1 MRVNLF
7 RDVSLDQ
14 VGEAG
19 SDWLDSYLL
28 WPLKFWFQIIAITAC
43 KPIGRWVSSVEVL
56 LGSGDPGGACSHV

>member
-1 MRVNLF
+1 MWDLNLVGVNLF

-28 WPLKFWFQIIAITAC
+28 WP
-43 KPIGRWVSSVEVL
+43 
-56 LGSGDPGGACSHV
+56 